1 MADVARIGILTGGG
15 DVPGLNVAIKAVV
28 NRAADHGIEVVGLR
42 RGWASVIS
50 IDPDDPASAAAFT
63 MKLDREAVRRST
75 ARAARCCTARAPT
88 RWRSSPTTC
97 RPSCAPPIASA
108 RDDGKI
114 DCTAHA
120 MRVLNHLGLDA
131 LIPIGGEDTLSFA
144 ERLSREGFPAVAIPK
159 TMDND
164 VLGTDYCIGFSTTIT
179 RSVEM
184 ITNFRTSLGS
194 HERIGIIELFGRHSG
209 GTSLYAAFLA
219 AVDRAIIPEV
229 PFDMER
235 LAGFLAADREGN
247 PSHYSM
253 VTVSEGAVPAGGGMT
268 ETGEADAFGHRKLGG
283 IGQSISQEIK
293 RLTGTNVMFQQLGYV
308 IRSGAPDTLDRMVAT
323 SYGITGRRR
332 GRQGPLGPSR
342 RPAGRQLHLDRARHG
357 GRRPAQDRRRRLL
370 RRAAVPAQG
379 ARHRGPAD
387 VPVLAP
393 PHRSQTAAA
402 GRGPRAALAP
412 PPRS

>member
-1 MADVARIGILTGGG
+1 M
-15 DVPGLNVAIKAVV
+15 P
-28 NRAADHGIEVVGLR
+28 
-42 RGWASVIS
+42 
-50 IDPDDPASAAAFT
+50 
-63 MKLDREAVRRST
+63 
-75 ARAARCCTARAPT
+75 
-88 RWRSSPTTC
+88 
-97 RPSCAPPIASA
+97 CACS
-108 RDDGKI
+108 
-114 DCTAHA
+114 
-120 MRVLNHLGLDA
+120 NHLGLDA

-194 HERIGIIELFGRHSG
+194 HERIGIVELFGRHSG

-283 IGQSISQEIK
+283 IGQSISQQIK
-293 RLTGTNVMFQQLGYV
+293 RLTDTNVMFQQLGYV

-323 SYGITGRRR
+323 SYGIMAADEVAR
-332 GRQGPLGPSR
+332 GRSGRLVALQGGSYTSIELATVAGGQR
-342 RPAGRQLHLDRARHG
+342 KIDVDAFYDAQQYRPKVRAIEG
-357 GRRPAQDRRRRLL
+357 QPMFL
-370 RRAAVPAQG
+370 
-379 ARHRGPAD
+379 
-387 VPVLAP
+387 
-393 PHRSQTAAA
+393 S
-402 GRGPRAALAP
+402 
-412 PPRS
+412 